1 VRRGIIAVVLLLI
14 SAGSLLSPTPSPAEI
29 YQYEDD
35 GGTVHFV
42 DDPGR
47 IPKKYQKRR
56 KVREGVGDDSSG
68 NVSRVAIRGNR
79 VLVPV
84 TLGYRGREVTADFVL
99 DTGAST
105 CTISP
110 ALADRLG
117 INPADGGRAIARGVG
132 GGVYLVGTTRLD
144 YIAAGPNRKYDLD
157 VSVIESTQADG
168 LLGMNFLRELRYHV
182 DFQNSTIRWG
192 D

>member
-1 VRRGIIAVVLLLI
+1 MKKRKVVDFMLLI
-14 SAGSLLSPTPSPAEI
+14 SMMSLLPMFTASAEI

-35 GGTVHFV
+35 KGTTHFV
-42 DDPGR
+42 DDPGK
-47 IPKKYQKRR
+47 IPTRYLKKQR
-56 KVREGVGDDSSG
+56 VRDDGTGDSSG
-68 NVSRVAIRGNR
+68 SVMRVTISGNR

-84 TLGYRGREVTADFVL
+84 TLNYRGREVKANFVL

-110 ALADRLG
+110 GIAERLR
-117 INPADGGRAIARGVG
+117 INPAESNRALARGVG
-132 GGVYLVGTTRLD
+132 GGVYLVGTTKLD
-144 YIAAGPNRKYDLD
+144 YIIAGPNRKYDLD

>member
-1 VRRGIIAVVLLLI
+1 MNKRKVMIFLLLVSMI
-14 SAGSLLSPTPSPAEI
+14 SLLPLSASAEI

-35 GGTVHFV
+35 KGTTHFV
-42 DDPGR
+42 DDPGK
-47 IPKKYQKRR
+47 IPKRYLKKQR
-56 KVREGVGDDSSG
+56 VREDGKVDSTG
-68 NVSRVAIRGNR
+68 TVTRVSISGNR

-84 TLGYRGREVTADFVL
+84 TLSYRGTEVRANFVL

-105 CTISP
+105 STISP
-110 ALADRLG
+110 GIAERLR
-117 INPADGGRAIARGVG
+117 INPADSNRALARGVG
-132 GGVYLVGTTRLD
+132 GGVYLVGTTKLD
-144 YIAAGPNRKYDLD
+144 YLIAGPNRKYDLD

-182 DFQNSTIRWG
+182 DFQNSTIKWG

>member
-1 VRRGIIAVVLLLI
+1 MRRGIIAVVLLLI
-14 SAGSLLSPTPSPAEI
+14 SGLLPAPTPVPAEI

-47 IPKKYQKRR
+47 IPKKYQKRQ
-56 KVREGVGDDSSG
+56 KVREGIDEGSSG

-84 TLGYRGREVTADFVL
+84 TLGYRGKEIRADFVL

-110 ALADRLG
+110 ALATRLG

-168 LLGMNFLRELRYHV
+168 LLGMNFLRELRYHI
-182 DFQNSTIRWG
+182 DFQSSTIKWG